1 MPKKKKQQI
10 ISCMI
15 ISVVL
20 FAALFLVSF
29 RTRADVPGRQPVE
42 IVIFGDSM
50 IGEVRDER
58 SIPAL
63 LREELGKNVYNGAFS
78 GTCAA
83 RIEPQDRLDYARDMY
98 SLAELS
104 RSAYSGDFG
113 VQRSIVMKESNTELF
128 AEALD
133 GLDGIDFKRVD
144 VIVIQQGLNDYHAGV
159 PIENPEAPYDD
170 RTFLG
175 TLRTAVSLFRKAN
188 PAVRIVLLSPGYAWY
203 LERGQTCEELNFG
216 GGVLED
222 YVNAELRLSEELDLE
237 FIDVYHDL
245 YSHGEWE
252 DWRIYTREGLHPND
266 DGRRAIANRLA
277 EQLRHNQPEP
287 NGF

>member
-1 MPKKKKQQI
+1 MPEKNKQQTI
-10 ISCMI
+10 LCMI
-15 ISVVL
+15 ISAVL
-20 FAALFLVSF
+20 FAALFFVSF
-29 RTRADVPGRQPVE
+29 RARADAPGRQPADV
-42 IVIFGDSM
+42 VIFGDSV
-50 IGEVRDER
+50 IGEARDEG

-63 LREELGKNVYNGAFS
+63 LSGKLGKNVYNGAFS

-83 RIEPQDRLDYARDMY
+83 RIEARDRLDYARDMY

-113 VQRSIVMKESNTELF
+113 VQRSIVMKESNTEHF
-128 AEALD
+128 AEALE

-159 PIENPEAPYDD
+159 PIEDPEAPYDD

-175 TLRTAVSLFRKAN
+175 ALRTAVNLFRKAN

-203 LERGQTCEELNFG
+203 LDRGQTCGELDFG

-222 YVNAELRLSEELDLE
+222 YVNAEMRLSAELDLE
-237 FIDVYHDL
+237 FIDLYHEL
-245 YSHGEWE
+245 YPHEEWE

-266 DGRRAIANRLA
+266 DGRRAIADRLA
-277 EQLRHNQPEP
+277 EQLLRNRPGSD
-287 NGF
+287 GF